1 MVLVYC
7 VKLAFHPD
15 VLSSLLSFISGDCSI
30 AKVNT
35 ELYFDLDNLVR
46 KDSRST
52 GGGNSTVLHR
62 FASGRARKVKNF
74 SRDDALMLRAIGA
87 YRIILAC
94 YIPKRTRIYRK
105 HSDR

>member
-7 VKLAFHPD
+7 VKHAFHPD
-15 VLSSLLSFISGDCSI
+15 VLSSLLSFISGACST

-52 GGGNSTVLHR
+52 GGGIPLVSTDLLVVELE
-62 FASGRARKVKNF
+62 K
-74 SRDDALMLRAIGA
+74 
-87 YRIILAC
+87 
-94 YIPKRTRIYRK
+94 
-105 HSDR
+105 